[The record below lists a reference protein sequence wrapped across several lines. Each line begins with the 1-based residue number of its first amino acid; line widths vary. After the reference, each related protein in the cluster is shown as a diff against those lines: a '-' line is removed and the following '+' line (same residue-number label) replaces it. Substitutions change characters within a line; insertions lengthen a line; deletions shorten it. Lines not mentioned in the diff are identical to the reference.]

1 MSTPVKDK
9 LSTELK
15 QVKDVGKLRRDRIR
29 DIVSAA
35 IAQVTTEVKEGSRD
49 FRAIVKDVFSSTIAD
64 LQESGKETKDEIAAS
79 IEGIVDGISSI
90 RQQKIAETEA
100 EVKRLQ
106 TQLSTQQDEL
116 EQEINT
122 GLEGVQEA
130 ASTAPA
136 KIRELV
142 EDAIVTAQNSEE
154 AALLKKRYAQLQA
167 QAALLR
173 ATLAARSESYY
184 DQAQSHLDD
193 AKHWYSQAR
202 PKAEAA
208 KGQADQKFAQLEQQI
223 GEAGSALARRERE
236 VRNLLSALLRRAS
249 EAVKEEDEVVDRPT
263 PQLPPVPKD
272 PSNSL

>member
-15 QVKDVGKLRRDRIR
+15 QVKEVGKLRSDRIR
-29 DIVSAA
+29 AILRAAVS
-35 IAQVTTEVKEGSRD
+35 QVTAEFKEGSGD
-49 FRAIVKDVFSSTIAD
+49 FRSIVKDVFSSAITG

-79 IEGIVDGISSI
+79 IEGIVDGISSA

-106 TQLSTQQDEL
+106 TKLSAQQEAL
-116 EQEINT
+116 EQEITT

-130 ASTAPA
+130 ANTAPDKVKA
-136 KIRELV
+136 LV
-142 EDAIVTAQNSEE
+142 EEAIATVQNSEE
-154 AALLKKRYAQLQA
+154 ASLLKKRYAQLQA
-167 QAALLR
+167 QAAILR

-184 DQAQSHLDD
+184 DQAQEHLDD
-193 AKHWYSQAR
+193 AKHWYSKAR

-223 GEAGSALARRERE
+223 GEAGAALARRERE

-249 EAVKEEDEVVDRPT
+249 ETVREEDDTPDRPT
-263 PQLPPVPKD
+263 PQLPPAPRD
-272 PSNSL
+272 RIEP

>member
-15 QVKDVGKLRRDRIR
+15 QVKEVGKLRRDRIR
-29 DIVSAA
+29 DIVRAA
-35 IAQVTTEVKEGSRD
+35 VAQVATEVKEGSRD
-49 FRAIVKDVFSSTIAD
+49 FRTIVKDVFSSTIAD
-64 LQESGKETKDEIAAS
+64 LQETGKETKDEIAAS
-79 IEGIVDGISSI
+79 IEGIVEGISSA

-106 TQLSTQQDEL
+106 TKLSAQQDEL
-116 EQEINT
+116 EQEIST

-130 ASTAPA
+130 ANSAPA
-136 KIRELV
+136 KIKELV
-142 EDAIVTAQNSEE
+142 EEAIATAQNSEE
-154 AALLKKRYAQLQA
+154 AALLKKRYAQLQT

-184 DQAQSHLDD
+184 DQAQAHLDD
-193 AKHWYSQAR
+193 AKHWYSKAR

-208 KGQADQKFAQLEQQI
+208 KGQADQKFAQFEQQI

-249 EAVKEEDEVVDRPT
+249 EAVREDDEAVDRPT
-263 PQLPPVPKD
+263 PQLPSAPKD
-272 PSNSL
+272 HSDTL

>member
-15 QVKDVGKLRRDRIR
+15 QVKEVGQLRSDRVR
-29 DIVSAA
+29 DIVRAA
-35 IAQVTTEVKEGSRD
+35 VAQVATEFKEGSRD
-49 FRAIVKDVFSSTIAD
+49 FRSIVKDVFSSTIAG
-64 LQESGKETKDEIAAS
+64 LQESGKETKDEISAS
-79 IEGIVDGISSI
+79 IEGIVDGISSA

-106 TQLSTQQDEL
+106 TKLSVQQEEL
-116 EQEINT
+116 EQEITT

-130 ASTAPA
+130 ANAAPV
-136 KIRELV
+136 KIKALV
-142 EDAIVTAQNSEE
+142 EEAVATFQNSEE
-154 AALLKKRYAQLQA
+154 ASLLKKRYAQLQA
-167 QAALLR
+167 QAAILR

-184 DQAQSHLDD
+184 DQAQGHLDE

-223 GEAGSALARRERE
+223 GEAGAALARRERE
-236 VRNLLSALLRRAS
+236 VRKLLSALLHRAS
-249 EAVKEEDEVVDRPT
+249 EAVKDDDQVVDRPT
-263 PQLPPVPKD
+263 PQLPPAPKEHSVD
-272 PSNSL
+272 S

>member
-9 LSTELK
+9 LSTDLK
-15 QVKDVGKLRRDRIR
+15 QVKEVGKLRRDRIR
-29 DIVSAA
+29 DIVRAA
-35 IAQVTTEVKEGSRD
+35 VAQVATEVKEGSRD
-49 FRAIVKDVFSSTIAD
+49 FRTIVKDVFSSTIAD

-106 TQLSTQQDEL
+106 TKLSAQQDEL

-130 ASTAPA
+130 ANNAPA
-136 KIRELV
+136 KIKELV
-142 EDAIVTAQNSEE
+142 EEAIATAQNSEE

-184 DQAQSHLDD
+184 DQAQAHLDD

-202 PKAEAA
+202 PKAEVA
-208 KGQADQKFAQLEQQI
+208 KGQVDQKFAQFEQQI
-223 GEAGSALARRERE
+223 GEAGAALARRERE
-236 VRNLLSALLRRAS
+236 VRNLLSALLHRAS
-249 EAVKEEDEVVDRPT
+249 EAVKEDETPDHPT
-263 PQLPPVPKD
+263 PQLPPAPKD
-272 PSNSL
+272 PSDTL